1 MLRDSWQGT
10 RASRLIVVVTLALG
24 IGATTTCF
32 SVLNAV
38 AFRPIPFADPDHLVA
53 VNLVDRRGSG
63 MSRISLD
70 TFAAVQQTRGVFSGS
85 VAYSARTVTVA
96 GASVAERVQA
106 AEVSGDLFSL
116 LGVPVQLGRPLRRRM
131 RAHALSSSVDDL
143 WVRNLGSNPE
153 VVGSILSVDG
163 DQYIVVGVAGRGF
176 SFPQDSRMW
185 LPLDTAVSDRRVD
198 VVARLEPGVSGAR
211 G

>member
-1 MLRDSWQGT
+1 M
-10 RASRLIVVVTLALG
+10 IVVVTLALG

-116 LGVPVQLGRPLRRRM
+116 LGVPVQLGRPLSPADAGTR
-131 RAHALSSSVDDL
+131 VVVIGDDL
-143 WVRNLGSNPE
+143 RVRGLGSNAE
-153 VVGSILSVDG
+153 VVGSRVERLSLLIKVS
-163 DQYIVVGVAGRGF
+163 YSVVCRA
-176 SFPQDSRMW
+176 
-185 LPLDTAVSDRRVD
+185 
-198 VVARLEPGVSGAR
+198 
-211 G
+211 

>member
-1 MLRDSWQGT
+1 MSTFLQDFRVAARQLAGHPGFT
-10 RASRLIVVVTLALG
+10 LIVVVTLALG

-32 SVLNAV
+32 SVLNA
-38 AFRPIPFADPDHLVA
+38 VA

-116 LGVPVQLGRPLRRRM
+116 LGVPVQLGRPLSPADTGTR
-131 RAHALSSSVDDL
+131 VVVIGDDL
-143 WVRNLGSNPE
+143 Y
-153 VVGSILSVDG
+153 SV
-163 DQYIVVGVAGRGF
+163 
-176 SFPQDSRMW
+176 
-185 LPLDTAVSDRRVD
+185 
-198 VVARLEPGVSGAR
+198 
-211 G
+211 